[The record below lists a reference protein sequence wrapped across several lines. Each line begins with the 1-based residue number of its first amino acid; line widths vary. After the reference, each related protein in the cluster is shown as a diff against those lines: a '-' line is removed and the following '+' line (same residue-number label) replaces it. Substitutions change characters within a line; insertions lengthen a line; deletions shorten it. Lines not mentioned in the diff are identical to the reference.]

1 MNKKGKYSPEFKEQA
16 VKRTLSGSFT
26 IKEVAGSLGISY
38 FVLRQWRGEYLKK
51 SEDQLPLTDK
61 QLKEVYDKRSSR
73 VTWNQLF
80 CVTTMEGRILE
91 KIRRSAP
98 TYG

>member
-61 QLKEVYDKRSSR
+61 QLKESEELK
-73 VTWNQLF
+73 
-80 CVTTMEGRILE
+80 
-91 KIRRSAP
+91 
-98 TYG
+98 

>member
-38 FVLRQWRGEYLKK
+38 FVLRQWRGEYLKNQK
-51 SEDQLPLTDK
+51 ISFHLRIK
-61 QLKEVYDKRSSR
+61 QLKESEELKKAS
-73 VTWNQLF
+73 
-80 CVTTMEGRILE
+80 
-91 KIRRSAP
+91 
-98 TYG
+98 